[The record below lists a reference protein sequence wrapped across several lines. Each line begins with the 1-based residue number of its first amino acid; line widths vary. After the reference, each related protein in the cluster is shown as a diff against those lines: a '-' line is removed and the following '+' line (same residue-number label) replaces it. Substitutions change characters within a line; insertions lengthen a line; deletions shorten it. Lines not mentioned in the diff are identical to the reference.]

1 MKPNNFAVSVDR
13 TRDLQIF
20 SLTLSQ
26 LSYPRF
32 VMLNGIQNLVKYMDG
47 PQTSFTIYIS
57 KLIRWCYSDS

>member
-1 MKPNNFAVSVDR
+1 
-13 TRDLQIF
+13 
-20 SLTLSQ
+20 
-26 LSYPRF
+26 